1 MRAKEVA
8 ERITAAIT
16 WTLVGSATV
25 ILTVLWL
32 LPYFIPDIYKY
43 KEPVETAPADAAPAV
58 VSESP
63 EVDVPV
69 LQASE
74 AQASEEGA
82 PTAGES
88 PPPSPAEPSS
98 DR

>member
-32 LPYFIPDIYKY
+32 LPYFIPDIYKA
-43 KEPVETAPADAAPAV
+43 PVETAPADAAPAV

-69 LQASE
+69 LQTSE

-82 PTAGES
+82 PAAGES

>member
-1 MRAKEVA
+1 MKTKEVA

-32 LPYFIPDIYKY
+32 LPYFIPDIYKAPP
-43 KEPVETAPADAAPAV
+43 ESAPDAAPAGAPAV

-63 EVDVPV
+63 KVDAPV
-69 LQASE
+69 LE
-74 AQASEEGA
+74 TSEEDA
-82 PTAGES
+82 PAAGES
-88 PPPSPAEPSS
+88 APPTPTEPS
-98 DR
+98 RGT